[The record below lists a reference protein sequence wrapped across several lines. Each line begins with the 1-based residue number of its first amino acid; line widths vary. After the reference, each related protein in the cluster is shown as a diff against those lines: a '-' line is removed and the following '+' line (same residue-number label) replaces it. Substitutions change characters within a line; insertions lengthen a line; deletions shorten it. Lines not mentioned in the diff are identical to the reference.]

1 MIVIVSITAIFIVT
15 AEHSLTVLQLFIVF
29 LLLMHQLFRMLN
41 EIYEKVKRKS
51 KKKYFLYRKRG
62 LAKLNTKRNWLKTL
76 HEKRGKSICHK
87 KSLEKLVVISETIAN
102 EYFSGK
108 F

>member
-41 EIYEKVKRKS
+41 EIYEKVKRNIF
-51 KKKYFLYRKRG
+51 YIEREALQ
-62 LAKLNTKRNWLKTL
+62 N
-76 HEKRGKSICHK
+76 
-87 KSLEKLVVISETIAN
+87 
-102 EYFSGK
+102 
-108 F
+108 